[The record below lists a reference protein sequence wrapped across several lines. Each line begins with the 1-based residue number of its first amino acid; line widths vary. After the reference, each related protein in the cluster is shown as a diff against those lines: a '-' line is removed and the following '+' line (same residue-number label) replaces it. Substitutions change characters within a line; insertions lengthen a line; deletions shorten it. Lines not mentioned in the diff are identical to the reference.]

1 MKRKID
7 VGGLSQFYTGRKE
20 LSPTMQ
26 LEYTLKETVDPEKL
40 QDALNRAAEVFS
52 VFRVRIALDN
62 RRPVYEETESGPAVY
77 GDDGKPHAFGK
88 ESGGYLFRVSCG
100 GKRIRLSMHHTLTDF
115 FGANEFLK
123 YILRC
128 YLHLTDDAIDISE
141 DTIAL
146 DLSDLRDPYDL
157 YGNIRSAGYS
167 MAGKWK
173 NELIVPN
180 HMVYRREAPQPVCSV
195 TFSAEKIL
203 QLTRKTDSS
212 VFPLLSWLIANAAAD
227 TYGAEDRIVV
237 GGGAADFRK
246 IYHSRTPLNFSQSF
260 STVLLPRERN
270 MAPELQLTVQRF
282 RMDLLTDRDTTDHEI
297 ALRRMKVRQMDGP
310 IEEYVMNQEELD
322 RRRREDERQKAFFLS
337 YLGKM
342 DLPEDLAEHTESFF
356 SVTPTTRGPLRITAY
371 SWKNELILN
380 VTEQA
385 CEKSIIP
392 ELQGILDS
400 YATKSRKADRGM
412 KCYDYYPM
420 EELTGRE
427 A

>member
-26 LEYTLKETVDPEKL
+26 LEYTLKEAVDPEKL

-157 YGNIRSAGYS
+157 HGNIRSAGYS

-180 HMVYRREAPQPVCSV
+180 HMVYRGEAP
-195 TFSAEKIL
+195 
-203 QLTRKTDSS
+203 
-212 VFPLLSWLIANAAAD
+212 
-227 TYGAEDRIVV
+227 
-237 GGGAADFRK
+237 
-246 IYHSRTPLNFSQSF
+246 
-260 STVLLPRERN
+260 
-270 MAPELQLTVQRF
+270 
-282 RMDLLTDRDTTDHEI
+282 
-297 ALRRMKVRQMDGP
+297 
-310 IEEYVMNQEELD
+310 
-322 RRRREDERQKAFFLS
+322 
-337 YLGKM
+337 
-342 DLPEDLAEHTESFF
+342 
-356 SVTPTTRGPLRITAY
+356 
-371 SWKNELILN
+371 
-380 VTEQA
+380 
-385 CEKSIIP
+385 
-392 ELQGILDS
+392 
-400 YATKSRKADRGM
+400 
-412 KCYDYYPM
+412 
-420 EELTGRE
+420 
-427 A
+427 